1 MTQEARNHGLHA
13 VIFDFDGIV
22 ADTEKLHYLAFER
35 VLAVRGLGISWEDYV
50 ETCIGFDDR
59 DVFRLRLGAGG
70 ETPEGEALQALVD
83 RKALAFV
90 ELVQEQGAPIYP
102 GVWTLVRR
110 LHEAGQPLC
119 VCSGALRSDIDAV
132 LRAAGFEHSFELV
145 VTAEEVTR
153 SKPDPE
159 SYLLALERLMQT
171 HPDRGIRAEGVV
183 AIEDTP
189 TGIAAARGAG
199 LLVLGVT
206 NTHPREAL
214 SEAHWAVDSL
224 EAVSLE
230 GLSRWVAL
238 ARDA

>member
-1 MTQEARNHGLHA
+1 MTRDARENGLHA

-35 VLAVRGLGISWEDYV
+35 VLAPRGLGIAWEDYV
-50 ETCIGFDDR
+50 ERCIGFDDR
-59 DVFRLRLGAGG
+59 DVFRLRLGAAG
-70 ETPEGEALQALVD
+70 EPPEGQALQTLVD
-83 RKALAFV
+83 QKALAFI
-90 ELVQEQGAPIYP
+90 ELVQEEGAPIYP

-110 LHEAGQPLC
+110 LHEAGLPLC

-132 LRAAGFEHSFELV
+132 LRAAGFGHSFALM
-145 VTAEEVTR
+145 VTAEEVAH

-159 SYLLALERLMQT
+159 SYLLALEKLRRK
-171 HPDRGIRAEGVV
+171 HPDAVIRAERVI

-189 TGIAAARGAG
+189 SGITAARGAG
-199 LLVLGVT
+199 LRVLGVT

-214 SEAHWAVDSL
+214 AEAHQVVDSL
-224 EAVSLE
+224 DPVHPDQLT
-230 GLSRWVAL
+230 RWVAD

>member
-1 MTQEARNHGLHA
+1 MTMTPDHRLHA

-35 VLAVRGLGISWEDYV
+35 VLAPKGLSMTWEDYV
-50 ETCIGFDDR
+50 AQCIGFDDR
-59 DVFRLRLGAGG
+59 DVLRYRLGGAGEEPDG
-70 ETPEGEALQALVD
+70 PTLQELVD
-83 RKALAFV
+83 RKALAFI

-102 GVWTLVRR
+102 GVWNLVRR
-110 LHEAGQPLC
+110 LHEAEVPLC

-132 LRAAGFEHSFELV
+132 LRATGFGHSFETM
-145 VTAEEVTR
+145 VTAEEVRR

-159 SYLLALERLMQT
+159 SYLLALERLREK
-171 HPDRGIRAEGVV
+171 HADRDIQPERVI

-199 LLVLGVT
+199 LSVLGVT

-214 SEAHWAVDSL
+214 HQAQWVVESL
-224 EAVSLE
+224 EAIGVD
-230 GLSRWVAL
+230 GL
-238 ARDA
+238 ARHLTPPCA